1 MFLGKQSINQEY
13 WRITRTEDI
22 KTTRLTCLQYNN
34 ILQSFYSNNFWKLQ
48 GVPKKMSHSWEPKKL
63 GTSYSET
70 KHLLDL
76 KLRQQ
81 GALMSTPCSQS
92 LRPNRCVVSEYEV
105 PNFLCSQEWDI
116 FLGTP
121 CSITLQS
128 VVLHCHT
135 IFLP

>member
-1 MFLGKQSINQEY
+1 MMVNSANQE
-13 WRITRTEDI
+13 
-22 KTTRLTCLQYNN
+22 N
-34 ILQSFYSNNFWKLQ
+34 IFYRVSQKN
-48 GVPKKMSHSWEPKKL
+48 VPL
-63 GTSYSET
+63 LGTQIVGTSYSET

-121 CSITLQS
+121 CTNML
-128 VVLHCHT
+128 V
-135 IFLP
+135 